1 MRPNKTKAWVLCFA
15 YFARRAISICIVPL
29 ICGDDL
35 EGRGDWGIRPDPVF
49 TGGSLRKE
57 EVYINK
63 P

>member
-1 MRPNKTKAWVLCFA
+1 ME
-15 YFARRAISICIVPL
+15 PL
-29 ICGDDL
+29 ICRDDL
-35 EGRGDWGIRPDPVF
+35 EGCGDWGIRPASGL

>member
-1 MRPNKTKAWVLCFA
+1 MFA
-15 YFARRAISICIVPL
+15 YFAYFPISIYTEPL
-29 ICGDDL
+29 ICRDDL
-35 EGRGDWGIRPDPVF
+35 EGRGDRGIRPDSVM